1 MHRREWIALTT
12 ALAMALDRAAA
23 QGSTKPLRL
32 GWLSAQSAPSLALY
46 VEAVRR
52 SLAELNYVEG
62 RNLSIEFRY
71 GDGVPAR
78 VPALATEL
86 ERVPVDILLAQGAAV
101 PVIRD
106 LGLKLPIIYVFSG
119 DPVAAGLA
127 QTLAQP
133 RGNMT
138 GLTFMAAEFN
148 AKRLELL
155 TQLMPRLRE
164 VAVVANP
171 EHPGAYWERADSEA
185 AARRLGLRL
194 RFYPTTSREAL
205 AAALAEIGSSP
216 AQAISLFAD
225 GFAIENRQRII
236 DFGLQSRI
244 PVISGWPIFA
254 QSGAL
259 FTYGPRLVDSY
270 RRLAYFV
277 DRVARGARPAELP
290 IERPTTFELVFN
302 QKTAQ
307 ALGLALP
314 QALLLRADQ
323 VLS

>member
-1 MHRREWIALTT
+1 MYRREWIALTT
-12 ALAMALDRAAA
+12 GLAMALDRAAA
-23 QGSTKPLRL
+23 QGSSKPMRL
-32 GWLSAQSAPSLALY
+32 GWLTAQSAPSLAPY

-52 SLAELNYVEG
+52 SLADLNYVEG
-62 RNLSIEFRY
+62 RNLSIDFRY
-71 GDGVPAR
+71 GDGVLAR
-78 VPALATEL
+78 VPALAAEL
-86 ERVPVDILLAQGAAV
+86 ERLPVDIILAQGAAV
-101 PVIRD
+101 PVIRE
-106 LGLKLPIIYVFSG
+106 LGLKLPVIYVFSG
-119 DPVAAGLA
+119 DPVAAGLT

-133 RGNMT
+133 QGNMT
-138 GLTFMAAEFN
+138 GLTFMAAELN

-155 TQLMPRLRE
+155 TQIVPRLRD

-171 EHPGAYWERADSEA
+171 EHPGAFWERVDSEA

-194 RFYPTTSREAL
+194 HFYPTPNREAL
-205 AAALAEIGSSP
+205 STALSAIGSTS
-216 AQAISLFAD
+216 AKAISLFAD
-225 GFAIENRQRII
+225 GFAVENRQRII

-244 PVISGWPIFA
+244 PVISGWPVFA

-270 RRLAYFV
+270 KRLAYFV
-277 DRVARGARPAELP
+277 DRVVKGARPAELP
-290 IERPTTFELVFN
+290 IERPTTFELVLN

-307 ALGLALP
+307 TLGLTLS